1 MGTFTALDDADLA
14 AVAAAFG
21 LGSVR
26 SWRAIAAGTINS
38 NFDVTT
44 ERGRWF
50 VRVNEGKTLD
60 DVAWEASLCAHLAAR
75 GAPVLVPLH
84 AAGDRGYH
92 VHRGLFVSAFA
103 WVDGGHR
110 APHQVTPGDAR
121 AVGGALAALH
131 RAGDDFRGPGR
142 GGIYTWPH
150 IRARYDGFRGNSDP
164 ELARA
169 IAILGDEFA
178 WLDAHAR
185 ERADARTGIIHGD
198 LFRDN
203 VLWDDAGLRAIL
215 DFEQASAGSLVYDL
229 AVTLNDWAW
238 DAGPRADVA
247 RSLVDGY
254 QRVRPLDA
262 AERIALPIE
271 MRAAAVRFTVTRITD
286 VYLARVMNPEKDFRA
301 YLARVENWRAGGLGS
316 ILGVV

>member
-1 MGTFTALDDADLA
+1 VGTFTALDDADLA
-14 AVAAAFG
+14 AIAAAFA

-44 ERGRWF
+44 ETGRWF
-50 VRVNEGKTLD
+50 VRVNEGKSED

-75 GAPVLVPLH
+75 GAPVLVPVRVE
-84 AAGDRGYH
+84 GRGYH
-92 VHRGLFVSAFA
+92 VHRGLFVSAFP

-110 APHQVTPGDAR
+110 APHQVTRDDAR
-121 AVGGALAALH
+121 AVGAALAKLH
-131 RAGDDFRGPGR
+131 AAGDDFAGPR
-142 GGIYTWPH
+142 RAGIYTWPH
-150 IRARYDGFRGNSDP
+150 IRARFDGFRGSGDP
-164 ELARA
+164 ALAHA
-169 IAILGDEFA
+169 IEILADEFA
-178 WLDAHAR
+178 WLDAHAA
-185 ERADARTGIIHGD
+185 ERAAARTGVIHGD

-203 VLWDDAGLRAIL
+203 VLWDDDGLRAIL

-247 RSLVDGY
+247 RALVAGY
-254 QRVRPLDA
+254 QEMRPLEP

-271 MRAAAVRFTVTRITD
+271 VRAAAVRFTVTRVTD
-286 VYLARVMNPEKDFRA
+286 VFLARVMNPEKDFRA
-301 YLARVENWRAGGLGS
+301 YLARVEKWRAGGLGS